1 MAAEAKSLCLLGL
14 SQFDIAA
21 FFGVSVEVLDG
32 WKARHPELRR
42 AIRDGTWQADA
53 AVAASLFSHA
63 TVDAKV
69 AFTWLKNRQP
79 DLWRDK
85 TEIAVASDVRSM
97 TDEELADELARRG
110 IISINDFE
118 IPHGPAGG
126 DAPTPE
132 GARRL
137 PPGFVRPDLL
147 RPRLPAPV
155 APTDPITGPVAAT
168 GPPEPSRPGRDDEQ
182 LALLMR
188 VNGRTRH

>member
-97 TDEELADELARRG
+97 TDEELDDEGSFPSTTSRSLMALLEAMRRRPKAPD
-110 IISINDFE
+110 DFLRDSYD
-118 IPHGPAGG
+118 PTSCGP
-126 DAPTPE
+126 DSRRRSRRPTP
-132 GARRL
+132 
-137 PPGFVRPDLL
+137 
-147 RPRLPAPV
+147 
-155 APTDPITGPVAAT
+155 
-168 GPPEPSRPGRDDEQ
+168 
-182 LALLMR
+182 
-188 VNGRTRH
+188 